1 MTEHGVE
8 LVEGLVRRQKVDGR
22 CVYDRAAKAELV
34 RRCREPGVSVA
45 RMALA
50 HGVNANLLRKWI
62 KMAPVVERVA
72 PTRRTADLVPVRVG
86 RAEVTSAEAGYL
98 ELSVGGTNIRV
109 HGEVST
115 AMLQRALQ
123 CLTRST

>member
-62 KMAPVVERVA
+62 KMTPVIEMAA
-72 PTRRTADLVPVRVG
+72 PTRRAASLVPVRVG
-86 RAEVTSAEAGYL
+86 RSESTSAEAGYL
-98 ELSVGGTNIRV
+98 ELSVDGAKIRV

-123 CLTRST
+123 CLARST